1 MEGAMNPKVF
11 FASQQI
17 AAYWDKKNIHRVT
30 VSASTGSIKKNS
42 FVGSVDYMWRNGTA
56 INGGRSEC
64 LDANLRVIKDP
75 IALAEQLNATLKKM
89 RRDTRFWR
97 LSVSPEFGFVI
108 KNLPELVL
116 KGIRRYS
123 DRVGYNLNI
132 FLVEHHDTPFRH
144 VHALIPEVQIG
155 YDHHRNKRYLPIQFP
170 FRRIVTD
177 LKYHIG
183 IFIEEEIGTR
193 PKIPMLLSAIEAQR
207 WTAIDDRIH
216 LRMLNRVIDMNPNC
230 KEFTERYQLVEHVEE
245 VARLRKLIKMNFA
258 KQVTKNSFLLLP
270 SYDQELLPTI
280 QRGLDRP
287 LQLTLPKDT
296 IVTLKELEKTVVLD
310 TRLLTS
316 RSLFPDPY
324 EADYTSRRL
333 FYEPQHYA
341 RLELNRDLESMKIVG
356 FSEKNDIDRA
366 MKAAHMYVVL
376 ADERTGFLRVAHLS
390 DIAQERA
397 HLLSPTLVPRCYGI
411 DNVEHSELNYQE
423 GLKEIKRYM
432 DLGVTQEILNGLET
446 EGEFLR
452 RWQLFQKRGEQKV
465 EFARHRKIEKHDVAK
480 EAIQEL
486 KKELQREA
494 PLEIGHSDELELEQ
508 DLGLSL

>member
-1 MEGAMNPKVF
+1 MDPRVF

-17 AAYWDKKNIHRVT
+17 ARYWQKENIHRVT
-30 VSASTGSIKKNS
+30 ISASSGTFKKNN
-42 FVGSVDYMWRNGTA
+42 FVESVRYIFRDGTA
-56 INGGRSEC
+56 TNGGRSNC
-64 LDANLRVIKDP
+64 LDANLKVIEDP
-75 IALAEQLNATLKKM
+75 IVLAERLNAAMKKM
-89 RRDTRFWR
+89 RRDVRFIR
-97 LSVSPEFGFVI
+97 LSISPEFGFVI
-108 KNLPELVL
+108 DNLPEIVV

-123 DRVGYNLNI
+123 GRVGYSLDH
-132 FLVEHHDTPFRH
+132 FFMVEHHDTPLRH
-144 VHALIPEVQIG
+144 VHVLILETQLG
-155 YDHHRNKRYLPIQFP
+155 YDKNRNKRYLPIQFP
-170 FRRIVTD
+170 FRRLVTD

-193 PKIPMLLSAIEAQR
+193 PKIPMLSAAISAER

-216 LRMLNRVIDMNPNC
+216 YRMLDRIVDMNPNH
-230 KEFTERYQLVEHVEE
+230 KQFTELYQLVEHVEE
-245 VARLRKLIKMNFA
+245 LARLRSLIKMNFA

-270 SYDQELLPTI
+270 SYDKELLPTI

-316 RSLFPDPY
+316 RSLFPDFY

-366 MKAAHMYVVL
+366 MKAAHMDVVL
-376 ADERTGFLRVAHLS
+376 ADERTGFLRVTHLS

-423 GLKEIKRYM
+423 GLKELKRYK

-465 EFARHRKIEKHDVAK
+465 EFARHRKIEKLEVTK
-480 EAIQEL
+480 EALKEL
-486 KKELQREA
+486 KKELQKDA
-494 PLEIGHSDELELEQ
+494 PLEIVRSDDFDLEQ
-508 DLGLSL
+508 DLGLSI